1 MKNSNRIIGFLYGLF
16 NIVFFLSV
24 LIGVVGA
31 ISGIVFLI
39 VGDDIGLRLPF
50 YSTVELQYSF
60 SFLWGEHME
69 GVREFIV
76 RPESI
81 ISSNIWFRI
90 AAVLN
95 KLILIGFFIFSVKQL
110 KDIFNT
116 LKEENR
122 EKSYFCKENYIR
134 IRKLAFLILTYSVY
148 TFVISFG
155 FSVFLIEDFKVA
167 GNLLQLMPDGLILAG
182 VYKSMILFVVAEV
195 YKLGLDMK
203 NDAELTI

>member
-1 MKNSNRIIGFLYGLF
+1 MKDSNRIIGFLYGLF
-16 NIVFFLSV
+16 NVVFFFSI

-31 ISGIVFLI
+31 ISGVVFLI
-39 VGDDIGLRLPF
+39 IGDDIGLSLPF
-50 YSTVELQYSF
+50 YSTVELPYSF

-69 GVREFIV
+69 GIREFIV

-90 AAVLN
+90 VAVLN
-95 KLILIGFFIFSVKQL
+95 KLILMGFFILSVKQL

-122 EKSYFCKENYIR
+122 EKGYFCKENYIR
-134 IRKLAFLILTYSVY
+134 IRKLAFLILAYSVY
-148 TFVISFG
+148 TFVIFFG
-155 FSVFLIEDFKVA
+155 FSMFLIEDFKLA
-167 GNLLQLMPDGLILAG
+167 GNLLRLIPDGIILTG
-182 VYKSMILFVVAEV
+182 VFKAMILFVVAEV
-195 YKLGLDMK
+195 YKVGLEMK